1 MDTINN
7 INLSTK
13 NIYFGKPVNVNNNI
27 FKIKVYSF
35 DQNKQITA
43 LLKPTIITHT
53 IEQSIDWNNL
63 KFKSLKICLDP
74 LIGPNLDLYNIIE
87 HFESISYKHLK
98 KLFNHNKKNNFI
110 FKNSIYSINQSN
122 DLFIDETENFNITYI
137 NFKIIKD
144 VIHYNNNND
153 IINPEHSYL
162 HKYIIEFNELW
173 YDVDKKTG
181 GCNFNIIQIK
191 HIDVY
196 FKRNLFDNNISIE
209 RSLERPIERS
219 IERSIERPINNKP
232 NETTN
237 QDKIL
242 FKPLLLNSDMLLSQM
257 AKLKKTY

>member
-1 MDTINN
+1 MDTINI
-7 INLSTK
+7 INLLTK
-13 NIYFGKPVNVNNNI
+13 NIYFGKPINMNNNI
-27 FKIKVYSF
+27 FKIKVYSN
-35 DQNKQITA
+35 DQNKQITT
-43 LLKPTIITHT
+43 LLKPTIITHN
-53 IEQSIDWNNL
+53 IEQYIDWNNL

-74 LIGPNLDLYNIIE
+74 LIGPNLDLYNIVE

-110 FKNSIYSINQSN
+110 FKSSIYSINQSN
-122 DLFIDETENFNITYI
+122 DLFIDETDDFNITYI
-137 NFKIIKD
+137 NLKIIKD

-173 YDVDKKTG
+173 YDTEKKTG

-196 FKRNLFDNNISIE
+196 FKRNLFDNIY
-209 RSLERPIERS
+209 LERPIERP
-219 IERSIERPINNKP
+219 IERSKEIPLNIKS

-242 FKPLLLNSDMLLSQM
+242 FKPLLLNSDMLLSQIS
-257 AKLKKTY
+257 KLKKKN

>member
-7 INLSTK
+7 INLLTK
-13 NIYFGKPVNVNNNI
+13 NIYFGKPVNVVNNI
-27 FKIKVYSF
+27 YKIKVYSF
-35 DQNKQITA
+35 DLNKQITV

-53 IEQSIDWNNL
+53 IEQYIDWNNL

-74 LIGPNLDLYNIIE
+74 LIGPNLDLYNIVE

-110 FKNSIYSINQSN
+110 FKSSIYSINQSN
-122 DLFIDETENFNITYI
+122 DLFIDETDDFNITYI
-137 NFKIIKD
+137 NLKIIKD

-173 YDVDKKTG
+173 YDTEKKTG

-196 FKRNLFDNNISIE
+196 FKRNLFDNIY
-209 RSLERPIERS
+209 LERPIERP
-219 IERSIERPINNKP
+219 IERSKEIPLNIKS

-242 FKPLLLNSDMLLSQM
+242 FKPLLLNSDMLLSQIS
-257 AKLKKTY
+257 KLKKKN